1 MILQPKISVIVP
13 IYNTEKYLSRCI
25 GSIQRQTY
33 SNMEI
38 ILVNDGSSDTSIDI
52 CNQHKKQDKRIILIN
67 KQNSGVASAR
77 NAGLDY
83 ASGDF
88 IGFVDSDDYIAP
100 EMYEKLLEAA
110 IKFNADIVEC
120 GYIDVNSNK
129 MTQIQHHLK
138 ATILRGNYECSRTY
152 LLHENTT
159 NFSWNK
165 LFGKKIFSELR
176 FPHFAYSED
185 YVVNT
190 KAFYECTLKVTI
202 AGCYYF
208 YRHNEEGACNA
219 SFKESKL
226 DMLEAGKNVLD
237 FHSARFSDLCPLVII
252 YILEHIIMIYRQLR
266 QKKDE
271 PYKTYLLG
279 KYKYYYFE
287 IKRNAFYKKLSR
299 KRKYAL
305 LLFHVSPVIYL
316 YISKIHRSLKKQNNL
331 KHKST

>member
-1 MILQPKISVIVP
+1 MILQPKISVIIP
-13 IYNTEKYLSRCI
+13 IYNTEKYLSQCI
-25 GSIQRQTY
+25 ESIQKQTY

-52 CNQHKKQDKRIILIN
+52 CNQYKKRDKRIILIN
-67 KQNSGVASAR
+67 KQNGGVASAR
-77 NAGLDY
+77 NVGLDY
-83 ASGDF
+83 ATGDF

-100 EMYEKLLEAA
+100 EMYKKLLEAA
-110 IKFNADIVEC
+110 IKLNADIVEC
-120 GYIDVNSNK
+120 GYIDVDNNK
-129 MTQIQHHLK
+129 MPQIQHHLK
-138 ATILRGNYECSRTY
+138 ATILRGNYECSHTY

-226 DMLEAGKNVLD
+226 DMLEAGKSVLD
-237 FHSARFSDLCPLVII
+237 FHSARFSDLCPLVMI

-266 QKKDE
+266 QKSDKK
-271 PYKTYLLG
+271 YKTYLLRE
-279 KYKYYYFE
+279 YKFYYSK
-287 IKRNAFYKKLSR
+287 INGNIFYKKLSR

-305 LLFHVSPVIYL
+305 FFFHVSPGIYL
-316 YISKIHRSLKKQNNL
+316 YLSKIYKNLEKQN
-331 KHKST
+331 T